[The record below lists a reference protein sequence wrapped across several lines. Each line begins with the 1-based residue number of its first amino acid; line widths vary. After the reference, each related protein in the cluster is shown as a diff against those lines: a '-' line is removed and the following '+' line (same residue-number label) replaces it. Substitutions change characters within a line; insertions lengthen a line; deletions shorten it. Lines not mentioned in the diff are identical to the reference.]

1 MTITLTVFLT
11 SGGAPE
17 AGLSPTIKIK
27 NLTDNVT
34 DVVAGAMTDKGDG
47 FYSYD
52 FAAFDSSKL
61 YAALIDGGNTLADP
75 ERYVSMTVPSV
86 QVDNS
91 GGIV

>member
-17 AGLSPTIKIK
+17 SGLSPTIKIK
-27 NLTDNVT
+27 NITD
-34 DVVAGAMTDKGDG
+34 DVVDVAAGAMTDKGDG
-47 FYSYD
+47 FYSYA
-52 FAAFDSSKL
+52 FVAFDSSKL
-61 YAALIDGGNTLADP
+61 YTVLVDGGPTLADP

-86 QVDNS
+86 QVDNN